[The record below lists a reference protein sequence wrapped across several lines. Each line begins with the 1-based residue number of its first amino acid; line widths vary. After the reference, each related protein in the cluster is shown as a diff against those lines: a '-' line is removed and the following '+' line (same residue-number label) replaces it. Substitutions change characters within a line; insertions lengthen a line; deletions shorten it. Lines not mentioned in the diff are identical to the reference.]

1 MKDSFYMLLYRVF
14 HAKRSYLHARR
25 DGTGLG
31 TGQPKLLVYLKDH
44 EACNQKELA
53 EYFEID
59 PSAVSRMLRAMEKN
73 GFVTRRTDPESRR
86 SDRVTLTEKGGDYAE
101 IWRANYRKL
110 EKTILKGFSPE
121 EAEQFAGYLLRAY
134 KNFQSEGG
142 GGHA

>member
-14 HAKRSYLHARR
+14 HAKRSYLHACR

-59 PSAVSRMLRAMEKN
+59 PSAVSRMLRAMEKKRICDSQD
-73 GFVTRRTDPESRR
+73 GSGE
-86 SDRVTLTEKGGDYAE
+86 
-101 IWRANYRKL
+101 
-110 EKTILKGFSPE
+110 PE
-121 EAEQFAGYLLRAY
+121 ERQGNAHGKRRRLC
-134 KNFQSEGG
+134 
-142 GGHA
+142 